1 MRDPADVS
9 RRERRTLLIGTV
21 LIWVFFVLLV
31 VYAVASK
38 I

>member
-1 MRDPADVS
+1 MREPADLS
-9 RRERRTLLIGTV
+9 RRDRRTLLRGTV
-21 LIWVFFVLLV
+21 LIWVVFVLLV